1 MKNLLRS
8 AVVLTALL
16 VSTTALA
23 QSRGSRGGSGLTN
36 AAVLLGFEDGG
47 PESGLALRGD
57 MEFMPTRIAP
67 NANLS
72 LVASLGFTHFGDS
85 VYVRDGFADVR
96 EQWSSNL
103 FKLLP
108 AARISFDV
116 APRFGVYG
124 DAGLGLYVATFSY
137 EYEYRDAG
145 YVGEYSDYSDSA
157 LGVAMRLAGGAR
169 FAVTPTFELGAELGV
184 NPYFGDY
191 DETTLSA
198 MMLASF
204 RL

>member
-1 MKNLLRS
+1 MKNVLRS
-8 AVVLTALL
+8 AVVLAALL

-23 QSRGSRGGSGLTN
+23 QSRGSRGAGLTN

-57 MEFMPTRIAP
+57 VEFMPTRIAP

-72 LVASLGFTHFGDS
+72 LVVSLGFTHFGDS
-85 VYVRDGFADVR
+85 FYFHDGFGDVR

-108 AARISFDV
+108 AARLSFDV
-116 APRFGVYG
+116 APRFGFYG

-145 YVGEYSDYSDSA
+145 YAGDYSDYSDST
-157 LGVAMRLAGGAR
+157 LGVAMRLAGGAK
-169 FAVTPTFELGAELGV
+169 FLVTPSFELGAELGV

-191 DETTLSA
+191 DDTTLSA
-198 MMLASF
+198 MLLASF